1 MTFDQLHLKPELSEA
16 IGYLGFNELTEIQ
29 EKTYRPI
36 LEGRDVVGLAST
48 GSGKTLAFCLPLCQK
63 LMESE
68 DESGVLI
75 ISPTRELSIQTARQ
89 LQGLT
94 YFTSLH
100 AETIYGGNDAG
111 AFEREKKALESKVQ
125 FIVATPGRLLAHM
138 RNDYA
143 DMSYFRYLVL
153 DEADKML
160 DMGFY
165 DDIKKIVS
173 KLPVVRQNLF
183 FSATMSPRVRRF
195 ADEILVNPFEV
206 TLSVAKPA
214 AGITQRVVLIH
225 EDAKSKYLISF
236 LKSLEPEEQSIV
248 FCGRKKYLPV
258 IVNKLKSAGIQAA
271 LISSELEQSDREAVM
286 IAFKSKQYKVL
297 IATDVLARG
306 IDIADLSAVVNFDV
320 PPSPDDY
327 VHRIGRTARHNK
339 TGQAIT
345 LISRAEMQKF
355 AYIEKKIG
363 IDVPKT
369 NPGEGFGP
377 PLEWNPDGVS
387 SESKK
392 VKKKPFVKKK
402 KNPRDQ
408 TSPKSSEVH
417 SKNPKHIDNRKSDQ
431 V

>member
-1 MTFDQLHLKPELSEA
+1 MTFQELILKPELAEA
-16 IGYLGFNELTEIQ
+16 IGYLGFSELTEIQ
-29 EKTYRPI
+29 EKTYHPI
-36 LEGRDVVGLAST
+36 LEGRDVLGLAST

-63 LMESE
+63 LLEE
-68 DESGVLI
+68 KDDAGVLI
-75 ISPTRELSIQTARQ
+75 ISPTRELSLQTARQ

-143 DMSYFRYLVL
+143 DMSYFRYFVL

-183 FSATMSPRVRRF
+183 FSATMSPRIRRF
-195 ADEILVNPFEV
+195 ADEILINPFEV
-206 TLSVAKPA
+206 ALSVAKPA
-214 AGITQRVVLIH
+214 SGISQRVVLLQ
-225 EDAKSKYLISF
+225 EEAKLNYLISF
-236 LKSLEPEEQSIV
+236 LKSLGENEQAIV
-248 FCGRKKYLPV
+248 FCGRKKHLQA
-258 IVNKLKSAGIQAA
+258 IVHKLRSAGIQAA
-271 LISSELEQSDREAVM
+271 LISSELEQSERETVM
-286 IAFKSKQYKVL
+286 TAFKSKQYKAL

-306 IDIADLSAVVNFDV
+306 IDIADLAAVVNFDV

-339 TGQAIT
+339 TGQAVT
-345 LISRAEMQKF
+345 LISGEEMRKF

-363 IDVPKT
+363 IEVPKEIA
-369 NPGEGFGP
+369 GEGFGP
-377 PLEWNPDGVS
+377 LIEWNPESTS
-387 SESKK
+387 SKEKKFKKKSFARKKKGNKDKSGPESK
-392 VKKKPFVKKK
+392 
-402 KNPRDQ
+402 Q
-408 TSPKSSEVH
+408 TP
-417 SKNPKHIDNRKSDQ
+417 SKNPE
-431 V
+431 